1 MIIYRTAANKSVK
14 VQLYLMRMLQAEQC
28 RAVQGLNNISAAS
41 ANIFFFALGLRVAE
55 VSVR

>member
-1 MIIYRTAANKSVK
+1 MIICRTAANKSVK
-14 VQLYLMRMLQAEQC
+14 VQLYLMRMLQAVQC

-41 ANIFFFALGLRVAE
+41 ANLFYALGLRVTE